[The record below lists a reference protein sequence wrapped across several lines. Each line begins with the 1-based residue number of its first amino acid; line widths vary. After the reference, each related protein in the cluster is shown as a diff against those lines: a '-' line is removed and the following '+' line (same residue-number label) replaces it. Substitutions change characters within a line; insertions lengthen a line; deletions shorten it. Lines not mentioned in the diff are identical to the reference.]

1 MDKIE
6 GKKDV
11 ISLLHK
17 IYVAGY
23 EHGDN
28 QGSFPEIG
36 MFDAFNRL
44 IVGES
49 PLLDG
54 AFYDIKDKV
63 DDILSKFDSGEDENK
78 SSYSIDEV
86 KIMLEKQ
93 RESTASSLGISSA
106 VFIYPK
112 DYNEMKELMIKT
124 PLVI

>member
-1 MDKIE
+1 ME
-6 GKKDV
+6 KKDV

-23 EHGDN
+23 VHGDN
-28 QGSFPEIG
+28 QGSFSEIG

-54 AFYDIKDKV
+54 DFYDIKDRV
-63 DDILSKFDSGEDENK
+63 DDILSKFDSSKDEVK

-86 KIMLEKQ
+86 KILLEKQ
-93 RESTASSLGISSA
+93 RELTASSLRISSA
-106 VFIYPK
+106 VYIYPK